1 MMPSVSGQF
10 LINPKYCVD
19 VWCSGSGV
27 LQGEDGNNQNR
38 GTVQNLHKL
47 LCGDFNDVLLGL
59 LASNLEITITTHI
72 YTTCRSAG
80 DGRFINSTRRRA
92 KVESFPGYERTQG
105 TPPPPPPADWK

>member
-1 MMPSVSGQF
+1 M
-10 LINPKYCVD
+10 C
-19 VWCSGSGV
+19 GV
-27 LQGEDGNNQNR
+27 AVAGCCRVKMIIIRTEEQSS
-38 GTVQNLHKL
+38 LHKL